1 MPSINDWLNLAPA
14 TVVYRAATV
23 WDEFGKVTTYAAPI
37 NYRARVTY
45 SHKRVVSRATGQ
57 DVVSSVQVWVIGVIP
72 TINVDDK
79 FTLPDGTT
87 PLLISW
93 DMPQDEIGNH
103 HCKLFFS

>member
-1 MPSINDWLNLAPA
+1 MPPIADWLPLAPA
-14 TVVYRAATV
+14 TVVYRAASV
-23 WDEFGKVTTYAAPI
+23 WNEYGKVITYAAPV

-45 SHKRVVSRATGQ
+45 SHKRVTSRATGQ
-57 DVVSSVQVWVIGVIP
+57 DVVSSIQVWVIGVIS

-93 DMPQDEIGNH
+93 DMPQDEVGNH
-103 HCKLFFS
+103 HVKCFFS